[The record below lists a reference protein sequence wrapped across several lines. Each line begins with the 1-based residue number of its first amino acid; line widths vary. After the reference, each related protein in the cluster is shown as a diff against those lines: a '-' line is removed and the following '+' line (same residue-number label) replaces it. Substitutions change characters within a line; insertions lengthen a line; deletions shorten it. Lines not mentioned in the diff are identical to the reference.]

1 MKALMK
7 ATGPRDC
14 SLVEVTVH
22 IASLSNHYRENRKVF
37 ETESLSFE
45 VRQAAYAQSVKA
57 FDLLNRWKEV
67 RADILKR
74 GGATRKKVKVM

>member
-1 MKALMK
+1 MKQLMK
-7 ATGPRDC
+7 VKGPRDC

-22 IASLSNHYRENRKVF
+22 IASLSQHYRENREIF

-45 VRQAAYAQSVKA
+45 VRQAAYSQSVRA

-67 RADILKR
+67 RADILKK
-74 GGATRKKVKVM
+74 GGTTRKEVKVV